1 MSTAF
6 LALWNDIDRPEARAE
21 YEAWHALEHVP
32 ERVGLPGFVYGH
44 RYVGACGYFTLYGLE
59 SLAALDS
66 AEYADVIAN
75 PTPWSARM
83 RPRLSAFMRRPCLL
97 QVQAGA
103 SSGAALTTLK
113 AVTTDVQAWAA
124 QAARWAEQ
132 AVQQGRLL
140 RVMAGVVP
148 VERSLHYP
156 VGGERIAEQAQGEVT
171 VIMLAEHLD
180 GPACTQGA
188 QWWADRMQAHHLETP
203 AQQAFGLQTRVCRS
217 QLALPAS
224 GRLPPLMELMAGY
237 ADC

>member
-1 MSTAF
+1 MSAAF

-21 YEAWHALEHVP
+21 YEAWHAFEHVP
-32 ERVGLPGFVYGH
+32 ERVGLPGFVYGY
-44 RYVGACGYFTLYGLE
+44 RYVGASGYFTLYGLE

-83 RPRLSAFMRRPCLL
+83 RPRLSAFMRRPCRL
-97 QVQAGA
+97 QVQAGV
-103 SSGAALTTLK
+103 SCGAALTTLK

-124 QAARWAEQ
+124 QAARWAGQ
-132 AVQQGRLL
+132 AVQQRLLL
-140 RVMAGVVP
+140 RVTAGAAP
-148 VERSLHYP
+148 VERSLYYP

-171 VIMLAEHLD
+171 VVMLAEHLD
-180 GPACTQGA
+180 GPTCAQGA
-188 QWWADRMQAHHLETP
+188 QWWADRMQAHHLEKPT
-203 AQQAFGLQTRVCRS
+203 QQAFALQTRVYRS

>member
-21 YEAWHALEHVP
+21 YEAWHAFEHVP
-32 ERVGLPGFVYGH
+32 ERVGLPGFVYGC
-44 RYVGACGYFTLYGLE
+44 RYIGASGYFTLYGLE

-83 RPRLSAFMRRPCLL
+83 RPRLSAFMRRPCIL

-103 SSGAALTTLK
+103 SCGAALTTLK
-113 AVTTDVQAWAA
+113 AVTTDVQAWAV
-124 QAARWAEQ
+124 AAASWAAL

-156 VGGERIAEQAQGEVT
+156 VGGERIAEQAQGEFT
-171 VIMLAEHLD
+171 VVLLAEHMD
-180 GPACTQGA
+180 GLASAQGA
-188 QWWADRMQAHHLETP
+188 QWWANQMQVHHLEKP
-203 AQQAFGLQTRVCRS
+203 MLQTFALQTQVYRS
-217 QLALPAS
+217 QLPLPVS
-224 GRLPPLMELMAGY
+224 GRLPPLMELMARHT
-237 ADC
+237 DR